1 MARSPLKKR
10 SGNAAEDIVRAA
22 ERLFGEDGVSLVS
35 LRQIAIAA
43 NQVNNFAVQYHF
55 GDKDG
60 LIQAIFQRRLPF
72 IENRR
77 RLQMDEARKEGF
89 TLYNLNEA
97 LFRPIVEEVDE
108 NGHRVY
114 VRFLAQIVCD
124 NRTAHHWLKASS
136 MVPSIIEIM
145 TEQAELCP
153 HLSETDL
160 SYRLQLVN
168 AMMFQAIYLADQ
180 NEPEVPKFEAKFTSA
195 LRMAAAAISAP

>member
-1 MARSPLKKR
+1 MIRRPPRSTR
-10 SGNAAEDIVRAA
+10 TDT
-22 ERLFGEDGVSLVS
+22 LFP
-35 LRQIAIAA
+35 
-43 NQVNNFAVQYHF
+43 Y
-55 GDKDG
+55 
-60 LIQAIFQRRLPF
+60 
-72 IENRR
+72 
-77 RLQMDEARKEGF
+77 
-89 TLYNLNEA
+89 TT
-97 LFRPIVEEVDE
+97 LFRSIVEEVDE

-168 AMMFQAIYLADQ
+168 AMMFQAIYLAVQ
-180 NEPEVPKFEAKFTSA
+180 NEPEVPKFSSEEHTSE
-195 LRMAAAAISAP
+195 LQ